1 MESSGALNPQG
12 DFNKHDL
19 KMMQNAI
26 LPDIVKMMVQNFQN
40 KIMKV
45 YKPKECLKIL
55 DDYTT
60 DFDKI
65 LCLNLEYLETT
76 KLMTEFNTRYYKKF
90 NLT

>member
-1 MESSGALNPQG
+1 ME
-12 DFNKHDL
+12 KHDL
-19 KMMQNAI
+19 KMMQNSI
-26 LPDIVKMMVQNFQN
+26 LHDIVKMMVQNFQN

-60 DFDKI
+60 EFDEI

>member
-1 MESSGALNPQG
+1 MDE
-12 DFNKHDL
+12 HDL

-26 LPDIVKMMVQNFQN
+26 LPDIVKMMVQNFQK

-60 DFDKI
+60 EFDEI

-76 KLMTEFNTRYYKKF
+76 KLMTELDTKYSKKF

>member
-1 MESSGALNPQG
+1 ME
-12 DFNKHDL
+12 KHDL
-19 KMMQNAI
+19 KMMQNSI

-60 DFDKI
+60 EFDKI
-65 LCLNLEYLETT
+65 LYLNLEFLETT
-76 KLMTEFNTRYYKKF
+76 KLMTELDTHYAKKF

>member
-1 MESSGALNPQG
+1 
-12 DFNKHDL
+12 
-19 KMMQNAI
+19 
-26 LPDIVKMMVQNFQN
+26 
-40 KIMKV
+40 MKV

-60 DFDKI
+60 EFDEI

>member
-1 MESSGALNPQG
+1 ME
-12 DFNKHDL
+12 KHDL
-19 KMMQNAI
+19 KMMQNSI
-26 LPDIVKMMVQNFQN
+26 LPDIVKIMVQNFQN

-45 YKPKECLKIL
+45 YSIHSKEYSKIL

-60 DFDKI
+60 EFDEI

-76 KLMTEFNTRYYKKF
+76 KLMTEFNKRYEIKF

>member
-1 MESSGALNPQG
+1 
-12 DFNKHDL
+12 
-19 KMMQNAI
+19 
-26 LPDIVKMMVQNFQN
+26 MMVQNFQK

-60 DFDKI
+60 EFDEI